1 MKHPLLLPLLL
12 LGTVAA
18 FHLENRAPHLDSR
31 ETQADLSQG
40 LEGSGDQEGELA
52 LTEEEIQSKEAQVE
66 ASSYQNDFEEEK
78 AVKLDPSALD
88 NNLQCPRTED
98 TVEIVG
104 SPGCKT
110 CRYILVRTPQAFTY
124 AQNTCRGCYRGNLV
138 SVHNLGINYHLQC
151 MTGALNLGQVWIGG
165 FIWGWYHCWKF
176 FWSDGSCWNY
186 ANWAAGQPNCGVGH
200 CVTLCTR
207 GGQWRRAPCLT
218 ALPFICSV

>member
-1 MKHPLLLPLLL
+1 MAGYFFFP
-12 LGTVAA
+12 
-18 FHLENRAPHLDSR
+18 ENHAPHLDSQ

-124 AQNTCRGCYRGNLV
+124 AQVSIRGYCGRRISGRIREWIQTSVPYSFRLV
-138 SVHNLGINYHLQC
+138 VLNVYVHQ
-151 MTGALNLGQVWIGG
+151 ALLKFALIIKSQVMMV
-165 FIWGWYHCWKF
+165 FL
-176 FWSDGSCWNY
+176 
-186 ANWAAGQPNCGVGH
+186 VGDS
-200 CVTLCTR
+200 T
-207 GGQWRRAPCLT
+207 
-218 ALPFICSV
+218 

>member
-1 MKHPLLLPLLL
+1 MAGYFFFP
-12 LGTVAA
+12 
-18 FHLENRAPHLDSR
+18 ENHAPHLDCQ

-52 LTEEEIQSKEAQVE
+52 LTEEEIQSEEAQVE

-110 CRYILVRTPQAFTY
+110 CRYILVRTPRRFARARVIVSMATVE
-124 AQNTCRGCYRGNLV
+124 RGLGGGNK
-138 SVHNLGINYHLQC
+138 S
-151 MTGALNLGQVWIGG
+151 G
-165 FIWGWYHCWKF
+165 FKLLFLIHEKWFSKSRSIRH
-176 FWSDGSCWNY
+176 S
-186 ANWAAGQPNCGVGH
+186 
-200 CVTLCTR
+200 
-207 GGQWRRAPCLT
+207 
-218 ALPFICSV
+218 

>member
-18 FHLENRAPHLDSR
+18 FHLENHAPHLDCQ

-52 LTEEEIQSKEAQVE
+52 LTEEEIQSEEAQVE
-66 ASSYQNDFEEEK
+66 ASSYHDDFEEEK
-78 AVKLDPSALD
+78 AKEWDPSAVD

-110 CRYILVRTPQAFTY
+110 CRYILVRTPRRFAR
-124 AQNTCRGCYRGNLV
+124 ARKICRKCYRGNLA
-138 SVHNLGINYHLQC
+138 SIHNYSSNYRLQCLTSGINQ
-151 MTGALNLGQVWIGG
+151 GQVWIGG
-165 FIWGWYHCWKF
+165 TSRGWRRCRRFRWI
-176 FWSDGSCWNY
+176 DGSSWNY
-186 ANWAAGQPNCGVGH
+186 ANWAAGQPNCGVGR

-207 GGQWRRAPCLT
+207 GGQWRRARCCRR
-218 ALPFICSV
+218 LPFICSA